1 MNNTDDLLA
10 KMNKYKEDFLDK
22 EGKNSFFKKSQK
34 LDCAK
39 QMSQAFNLSEMIQKT
54 IFIIPNTN
62 KIMIDYTIFKLY
74 ACPDNYTSIVN
85 YIINLYDTILTSYT
99 MFEVHLIL
107 DSFTISAAERYG
119 GIIKEFCG
127 KCMALETKYSK
138 LTQLMIIY
146 YTPSMVESIATLLKP
161 FIDANVEKRIVLI
174 SKADSPG
181 KLAKLFSK

>member
-1 MNNTDDLLA
+1 
-10 KMNKYKEDFLDK
+10 
-22 EGKNSFFKKSQK
+22 
-34 LDCAK
+34 
-39 QMSQAFNLSEMIQKT
+39 
-54 IFIIPNTN
+54 
-62 KIMIDYTIFKLY
+62 
-74 ACPDNYTSIVN
+74 
-85 YIINLYDTILTSYT
+85 
-99 MFEVHLIL
+99 LIL

-119 GIIKEFCG
+119 GIIKEFCS

-181 KLAKLFSK
+181 KLAELFSK